1 MSGNEPIRPDP
12 WPGSAGSGRPDELLM
27 VRRVVVVDDHELL
40 RTGTRRILDD
50 ATGFSVVGEAGDAET
65 ALRVIAETKPD
76 LVLVDIRLP
85 GTNGIELARQI
96 AADFPS
102 TTVLIL
108 SAYDDEN
115 YVRGV
120 AGSRC
125 RRLPSQDDAQRRVG
139 ARHQSRLW
147 WSRYRRLR
155 TRHRAWGSIRPTSAG
170 CPSQA
175 DGEGARGGSPRRP
188 GDVEQG
194 HRPAARHQPSHRR
207 RAPEPCVRQA
217 GHDLAHRTGPL
228 RTGQQSLPKRAGG
241 KHGTDPVSSSGS
253 RSGIITQ
260 ERLPLPAGSTSG
272 STAPDP
278 ASGSDGTGGI
288 SGKSPFTAP
297 PAEKPWTNSRFWV
310 LQLIILALYLI
321 RLAATV
327 AFHLDI
333 NSQALEYSTIALFLV
348 PVVFSALNYGVRGA
362 LFTSAWVTI
371 LAIPRFVLAV
381 GNRDY
386 VAAWAEFAQVVLLDA
401 LAVLVGQRVTAER
414 EARRSAEFAQQA
426 HLSAEALYRD
436 LFDSN
441 QAPILIVDGDG
452 NVVETNA
459 SAQRAFA
466 VQAQNGDSGPKRPH
480 SPTAPIRLVDMIG
493 PIASGHVLTRLI
505 SEQLPDSTRGEERTA
520 EDDRITPIM
529 FEVEGQPVLYRPTA
543 TMLGR
548 SQGGT
553 RMQIVFED
561 VTAETRRRDLME
573 AYAARVVAGQEEERR
588 HIAQEL
594 HDGPVQTLIH
604 LCRQIDSMESRTG
617 PAPDGALGATD
628 LRTIVED
635 TVAELRSIAK
645 GLRPSVLDDLG
656 LVASINQILADAGE
670 RHQFEISFGVTGSE
684 RRLAPTVELTLFRIA
699 QEAISNIE
707 RHAAAHRVAVGL
719 NFEPQGL
726 RLLVKDDGIGFD
738 GR

>member
-1 MSGNEPIRPDP
+1 M
-12 WPGSAGSGRPDELLM
+12 
-27 VRRVVVVDDHELL
+27 
-40 RTGTRRILDD
+40 
-50 ATGFSVVGEAGDAET
+50 
-65 ALRVIAETKPD
+65 
-76 LVLVDIRLP
+76 
-85 GTNGIELARQI
+85 
-96 AADFPS
+96 
-102 TTVLIL
+102 
-108 SAYDDEN
+108 
-115 YVRGV
+115 
-120 AGSRC
+120 
-125 RRLPSQDDAQRRVG
+125 
-139 ARHQSRLW
+139 
-147 WSRYRRLR
+147 
-155 TRHRAWGSIRPTSAG
+155 
-170 CPSQA
+170 
-175 DGEGARGGSPRRP
+175 
-188 GDVEQG
+188 
-194 HRPAARHQPSHRR
+194 
-207 RAPEPCVRQA
+207 
-217 GHDLAHRTGPL
+217 
-228 RTGQQSLPKRAGG
+228 
-241 KHGTDPVSSSGS
+241 
-253 RSGIITQ
+253 
-260 ERLPLPAGSTSG
+260 PAGSTSG

-573 AYAARVVAGQEEERR
+573 ACTGRGSWPARRRNAATSHRSSTTVR
-588 HIAQEL
+588 
-594 HDGPVQTLIH
+594 
-604 LCRQIDSMESRTG
+604 SR
-617 PAPDGALGATD
+617 P
-628 LRTIVED
+628 
-635 TVAELRSIAK
+635 
-645 GLRPSVLDDLG
+645 
-656 LVASINQILADAGE
+656 
-670 RHQFEISFGVTGSE
+670 
-684 RRLAPTVELTLFRIA
+684 
-699 QEAISNIE
+699 
-707 RHAAAHRVAVGL
+707 
-719 NFEPQGL
+719 
-726 RLLVKDDGIGFD
+726 
-738 GR
+738 

>member
-1 MSGNEPIRPDP
+1 
-12 WPGSAGSGRPDELLM
+12 
-27 VRRVVVVDDHELL
+27 
-40 RTGTRRILDD
+40 
-50 ATGFSVVGEAGDAET
+50 
-65 ALRVIAETKPD
+65 
-76 LVLVDIRLP
+76 
-85 GTNGIELARQI
+85 
-96 AADFPS
+96 
-102 TTVLIL
+102 
-108 SAYDDEN
+108 
-115 YVRGV
+115 
-120 AGSRC
+120 
-125 RRLPSQDDAQRRVG
+125 
-139 ARHQSRLW
+139 
-147 WSRYRRLR
+147 
-155 TRHRAWGSIRPTSAG
+155 
-170 CPSQA
+170 
-175 DGEGARGGSPRRP
+175 
-188 GDVEQG
+188 
-194 HRPAARHQPSHRR
+194 
-207 RAPEPCVRQA
+207 
-217 GHDLAHRTGPL
+217 
-228 RTGQQSLPKRAGG
+228 
-241 KHGTDPVSSSGS
+241 
-253 RSGIITQ
+253 
-260 ERLPLPAGSTSG
+260 
-272 STAPDP
+272 
-278 ASGSDGTGGI
+278 
-288 SGKSPFTAP
+288 
-297 PAEKPWTNSRFWV
+297 
-310 LQLIILALYLI
+310 LALYLI

-327 AFHLDI
+327 AFHLNI

-348 PVVFSALNYGVRGA
+348 PVVFSALNYGLRGA

-381 GNRDY
+381 GNGDSI
-386 VAAWAEFAQVVLLDA
+386 AAWAEFAQVVLLDA

-452 NVVETNA
+452 NVVETNS

-466 VQAQNGDSGPKRPH
+466 VQTRRDEPGPNRLH
-480 SPTAPIRLVDMIG
+480 PTAAPIRLVDMIG
-493 PIASGHVLTRLI
+493 PVASGHVLTRLI
-505 SEQLPDSTRGEERTA
+505 SEQLQDSTRSEERTA
-520 EDDRITPIM
+520 EDDRFQPVM

-561 VTAETRRRDLME
+561 VTAETRRRDLMK

-604 LCRQIDSMESRTG
+604 LCRQIDSMESGTG
-617 PAPDGALGATD
+617 QARDGALKATD

-656 LVASINQILADAGE
+656 LVASISQILADAGE

-719 NFEPQGL
+719 NFEPHGL

-738 GR
+738 SGDDSPHPKYESFGLSGMTERANLIGSRLLIHSAVGSGTTVDVWVPATILDQN